1 MSDTIPLHMKMLFSF
16 TATCPTKVS
25 FALLFTEYVSI
36 FLSEDVLIDFT
47 GDIVEL
53 FAPELHANP

>member
-1 MSDTIPLHMKMLFSF
+1 MSLRMKMLFSF
-16 TATCPTKVS
+16 TATCPTKLS

-36 FLSEDVLIDFT
+36 FLAEDLLIDFI

-53 FAPELHANP
+53 FAPELHTNP